1 MPIEEDKRITNSILG
16 ANEMKRNTM
25 RNLSNQIP
33 QLPSLGVHTM
43 PVRVPVLGVYN
54 MPIEE
59 DETITNRI
67 LGGNETRQNY
77 L

>member
-1 MPIEEDKRITNSILG
+1 MPIEEDKRITNPILG
-16 ANEMKRNTM
+16 GNEMKRNTM
-25 RNLSNQIP
+25 RMMSNQIP
-33 QLPSLGVHTM
+33 QMPSLGVHNM

-67 LGGNETRQNY
+67 LGGNETRRY
-77 L
+77 Y